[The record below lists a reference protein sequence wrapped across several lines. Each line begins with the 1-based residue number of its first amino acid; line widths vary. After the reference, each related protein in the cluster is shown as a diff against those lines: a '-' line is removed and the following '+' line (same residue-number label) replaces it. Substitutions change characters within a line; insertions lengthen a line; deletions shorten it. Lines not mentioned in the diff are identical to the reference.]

1 MRRIEDYG
9 LIGNTHSAALV
20 SRSGS
25 IDWLCL
31 PRFDSGAIFAALLGD
46 ERHGSWQLRAKDRE
60 ARIFRRYRPGTAI
73 LETRFETEMGAATV
87 IDFMPPPADNSV
99 NEVIRLVR
107 GDRGVIEM
115 ATTILFRL
123 DYGRLV
129 PWLQRTAKGIF
140 AVAGPDAVRLY
151 TPVEL
156 DNRNLT
162 TQAEFAVHAGEYVPF
177 VLTWFPSHR
186 QPPAVGDAVGLM
198 DRVERFWR
206 DWSASSTYQGP
217 WNEVV
222 ERSLI
227 TLKLLTYSP
236 SGGIVAAPTTS
247 LPESLGG
254 SRNWDYRYC
263 WIRDATLT
271 LYAFLTSGYH
281 DEAIAWRNWL
291 LRAAAGS
298 PKDLQIMYGLHGEQ
312 RLQEF
317 TLDWLPGFAGS
328 APVRVGNAAFSQ
340 FQLDV
345 YGELIGSLHA
355 ARRYGIDGSE
365 AAWSLA
371 SVIVE
376 HLARIWHEPDEGI
389 WEVRG
394 PARHFVHSKLM
405 AWVAFDR
412 MIASASIYGLSG
424 PLERWRRIRD
434 EIHADICR
442 NGFNAERNTFVQYY
456 GGATVDAAL
465 LFIPLVGFLPP
476 DDPRVLGTVTAI
488 ERDLLNNGL
497 LRRYDTDDGFDGLDG
512 DEGAFLACSFWLC
525 DVYHLCG
532 RDADA
537 LKLFKHLLGFANDLG
552 LLSEE
557 YDPCGVRQL
566 GNFPQAFSH
575 VALINT
581 AYALSGKDNAAAQ
594 RATGERDAVR
604 QV

>member
-206 DWSASSTYQGP
+206 DWSARSTYQGP

>member
-206 DWSASSTYQGP
+206 DWSARSTYQGP

-376 HLARIWHEPDEGI
+376 HLARIWHQPDEGI

-394 PARHFVHSKLM
+394 SARHFVHSKLM

>member
-1 MRRIEDYG
+1 
-9 LIGNTHSAALV
+9 
-20 SRSGS
+20 
-25 IDWLCL
+25 
-31 PRFDSGAIFAALLGD
+31 
-46 ERHGSWQLRAKDRE
+46 
-60 ARIFRRYRPGTAI
+60 
-73 LETRFETEMGAATV
+73 GAATV

-162 TQAEFAVHAGEYVPF
+162 TQAEFAVHAGEDVPF

-206 DWSASSTYQGP
+206 DWSARSTYQGP

-317 TLDWLPGFAGS
+317 TLDW
-328 APVRVGNAAFSQ
+328 
-340 FQLDV
+340 
-345 YGELIGSLHA
+345 
-355 ARRYGIDGSE
+355 
-365 AAWSLA
+365 
-371 SVIVE
+371 
-376 HLARIWHEPDEGI
+376 
-389 WEVRG
+389 
-394 PARHFVHSKLM
+394 
-405 AWVAFDR
+405 
-412 MIASASIYGLSG
+412 
-424 PLERWRRIRD
+424 
-434 EIHADICR
+434 
-442 NGFNAERNTFVQYY
+442 
-456 GGATVDAAL
+456 
-465 LFIPLVGFLPP
+465 
-476 DDPRVLGTVTAI
+476 
-488 ERDLLNNGL
+488 
-497 LRRYDTDDGFDGLDG
+497 
-512 DEGAFLACSFWLC
+512 
-525 DVYHLCG
+525 
-532 RDADA
+532 
-537 LKLFKHLLGFANDLG
+537 
-552 LLSEE
+552 
-557 YDPCGVRQL
+557 
-566 GNFPQAFSH
+566 
-575 VALINT
+575 
-581 AYALSGKDNAAAQ
+581 
-594 RATGERDAVR
+594 
-604 QV
+604 

>member
-206 DWSASSTYQGP
+206 DWSARSTYQGP

-317 TLDWLPGFAGS
+317 TLDWLPGFGGS

-340 FQLDV
+340 LQLDV

-376 HLARIWHEPDEGI
+376 HLARIWHQPDEGI

-394 PARHFVHSKLM
+394 SARHFVHSKLM

-476 DDPRVLGTVTAI
+476 DDPRVLGTVAAI

>member
-1 MRRIEDYG
+1 
-9 LIGNTHSAALV
+9 
-20 SRSGS
+20 
-25 IDWLCL
+25 
-31 PRFDSGAIFAALLGD
+31 
-46 ERHGSWQLRAKDRE
+46 
-60 ARIFRRYRPGTAI
+60 
-73 LETRFETEMGAATV
+73 
-87 IDFMPPPADNSV
+87 
-99 NEVIRLVR
+99 
-107 GDRGVIEM
+107 
-115 ATTILFRL
+115 
-123 DYGRLV
+123 
-129 PWLQRTAKGIF
+129 
-140 AVAGPDAVRLY
+140 
-151 TPVEL
+151 PVEL

-206 DWSASSTYQGP
+206 DWSARSTYQGP

-254 SRNWDYRYC
+254 ARNWDYRYC

-317 TLDWLPGFAGS
+317 TLDWLPGFGGS

-340 FQLDV
+340 LQLDV

-376 HLARIWHEPDEGI
+376 HLARIWHQPDEGI

-394 PARHFVHSKLM
+394 SARHFVHSKLM

-412 MIASASIYGLSG
+412 MIASASIYGLTG
-424 PLERWRRIRD
+424 PIERWRSIRD

-476 DDPRVLGTVTAI
+476 DDPRVLGTVAAS

-525 DVYHLCG
+525 DV
-532 RDADA
+532 R
-537 LKLFKHLLGFANDLG
+537 
-552 LLSEE
+552 SEE
-557 YDPCGVRQL
+557 R
-566 GNFPQAFSH
+566 
-575 VALINT
+575 
-581 AYALSGKDNAAAQ
+581 
-594 RATGERDAVR
+594 
-604 QV
+604 

>member
-206 DWSASSTYQGP
+206 DWSARSTYQGP

-340 FQLDV
+340 LQLDV

-376 HLARIWHEPDEGI
+376 HLARIWHQPDEGI

-394 PARHFVHSKLM
+394 SARHFVHSKLM

-476 DDPRVLGTVTAI
+476 DDPRVLGTVAAI

>member
-206 DWSASSTYQGP
+206 DWSARSTYQGP

-317 TLDWLPGFAGS
+317 TLDWLPGFGGS

-340 FQLDV
+340 LQLDV

-376 HLARIWHEPDEGI
+376 HLARIWHQPDEGI

-412 MIASASIYGLSG
+412 MIASASIYGLTG
-424 PLERWRRIRD
+424 PIERWRSIRD

>member
-1 MRRIEDYG
+1 
-9 LIGNTHSAALV
+9 
-20 SRSGS
+20 
-25 IDWLCL
+25 
-31 PRFDSGAIFAALLGD
+31 
-46 ERHGSWQLRAKDRE
+46 
-60 ARIFRRYRPGTAI
+60 
-73 LETRFETEMGAATV
+73 
-87 IDFMPPPADNSV
+87 
-99 NEVIRLVR
+99 
-107 GDRGVIEM
+107 
-115 ATTILFRL
+115 
-123 DYGRLV
+123 
-129 PWLQRTAKGIF
+129 
-140 AVAGPDAVRLY
+140 
-151 TPVEL
+151 
-156 DNRNLT
+156 
-162 TQAEFAVHAGEYVPF
+162 
-177 VLTWFPSHR
+177 
-186 QPPAVGDAVGLM
+186 
-198 DRVERFWR
+198 
-206 DWSASSTYQGP
+206 
-217 WNEVV
+217 
-222 ERSLI
+222 
-227 TLKLLTYSP
+227 
-236 SGGIVAAPTTS
+236 
-247 LPESLGG
+247 
-254 SRNWDYRYC
+254 
-263 WIRDATLT
+263 
-271 LYAFLTSGYH
+271 
-281 DEAIAWRNWL
+281 
-291 LRAAAGS
+291 
-298 PKDLQIMYGLHGEQ
+298 
-312 RLQEF
+312 
-317 TLDWLPGFAGS
+317 
-328 APVRVGNAAFSQ
+328 
-340 FQLDV
+340 
-345 YGELIGSLHA
+345 
-355 ARRYGIDGSE
+355 GIDGSE

-376 HLARIWHEPDEGI
+376 HLARIWHQPDEGI

-394 PARHFVHSKLM
+394 SARHFVHSKLM

>member
-206 DWSASSTYQGP
+206 DWSARSTYQGP

-317 TLDWLPGFAGS
+317 TLDWLPGFGGS

-340 FQLDV
+340 LQLDV

-376 HLARIWHEPDEGI
+376 HLARIWHQPDEGI

-394 PARHFVHSKLM
+394 SARHFVHSKLM

>member
-394 PARHFVHSKLM
+394 SARHFVHSKLM

-442 NGFNAERNTFVQYY
+442 NRFNAERNTFVQYY